1 MQTVIK
7 NAHIYTGA
15 EEYPKG
21 YLRFNQ
27 RVIDVG
33 PMTDFI
39 PSENDQT
46 VLDVSGQV
54 MVPGFIDIHCHG
66 GYGIDTMDA
75 DPDQIDRMVNQM
87 TVNEGVTTVFP
98 TTVTQSVDRFDR
110 AVKAVSQ
117 SALKNPVIQGIHL
130 EGPFINEKYKGAQPA
145 PFMKN
150 PDPTLLRQ
158 WQKLANGMVKI
169 ITYAPEM
176 PQARELEKACFED
189 EVIASA
195 GHTDATYEQM
205 QNSQASH
212 VTHLYNAQ
220 RGLHHR
226 QPGVTGYAL
235 LNDQITGEIIA
246 DGFHVVP
253 EMVKLAYLVMG
264 AKRLELVTDAMRAK
278 GLPDG
283 ESELGGQKVIVKEG
297 QARLESGNL
306 AGSVLL
312 FKHAFKN
319 IIAFTGCS
327 INEAVQMASV
337 NQAREFNLPQKG
349 ILESGRDADFNLLS
363 ADLELAA
370 TYSYGQLV

>member
-7 NAHIYTGA
+7 NAHIYTWA
-15 EEYPKG
+15 EEYPNG
-21 YLRFNQ
+21 YLRSNQ

-33 PMTDFI
+33 SMTDFI
-39 PSENDQT
+39 PSEYDQT
-46 VLDVSGQV
+46 VLDASGQV

-75 DPDQIDRMVNQM
+75 DPDQIDRMVHQM

-98 TTVTQSVDRFDR
+98 TTVTQSVDHFDR
-110 AVKAVSQ
+110 AVKAVTQ
-117 SALKNPVIQGIHL
+117 AALKNPVIQGIHL

-145 PFMKN
+145 PFIKN

-158 WQKLANGMVKI
+158 WQRLANGMVKI

-176 PQARELEKACFED
+176 PQARKLEKACFED
-189 EVIASA
+189 GVIASA

-226 QPGVTGYAL
+226 QPGVTGYAF
-235 LNDQITGEIIA
+235 LNNQITGEIIA

-312 FKHAFKN
+312 FKQAFKN
-319 IIAFTGCS
+319 IITFTGCS

-363 ADLELAA
+363 AELELAA